1 VPCNPRAWAAQT
13 ASAKQRQPSV
23 SLCLKEFGTAVL
35 CLLFIVVFDTAGVG
49 TSDSS
54 PFASVKFLAIGRFP
68 RSSMALANKL
78 DCLTDE
84 VFCQEQSTAL
94 GGTGTSIEQ
103 S

>member
-1 VPCNPRAWAAQT
+1 M
-13 ASAKQRQPSV
+13 ASARQLSV
-23 SLCLKEFGTAVL
+23 LLCLKEFGTAVL

-49 TSDSS
+49 TLDSP
-54 PFASVKFLAIGRFP
+54 PFAFVIFLAIFGRFP

-78 DCLTDE
+78 DCLTDA

-94 GGTGTSIEQ
+94 GGTGTSFEQ